1 MDWDFRGRTRFGCL
15 SEKRFCVSSFLK
27 GSFGEQEVRTITADR
42 NHWMWVG
49 TNNGIYVFHP
59 DSLLNDS
66 RQYYVYN
73 LDNGKIRSNEI
84 RNIFCDSKGRM
95 WIGTTGKGFSVC
107 QSRQTYDQL
116 EFRHYDEDDGLVNN
130 VVQSIVEDRDGKSGW
145 VPNMECPGLIR
156 IRRFLI
162 VSFFQR

>member
-1 MDWDFRGRTRFGCL
+1 MDWNVRGRTRFGCL
-15 SEKRFCVSSFLK
+15 SEKRFRVSSFLK

-84 RNIFCDSKGRM
+84 RNIFVTAKDVCGLELPVGAFLSANQDKTM
-95 WIGTTGKGFSVC
+95 TTWNSCTMMKM
-107 QSRQTYDQL
+107 T
-116 EFRHYDEDDGLVNN
+116 
-130 VVQSIVEDRDGKSGW
+130 GW
-145 VPNMECPGLIR
+145 
-156 IRRFLI
+156 
-162 VSFFQR
+162 